1 MNFRKQRKEV
11 HQNASSKIDAENFS
25 IRQRN
30 QEIRMKLQRSQKAV
44 EDFMRERNHE
54 IMLKQE
60 QRKLREGDM
69 LKVAQRRKRL
79 ELKRKIDIIEKEKR
93 DIEVREEIKRREKVL
108 IETRYENT
116 VRCNMERMNFTN
128 DVLLWSHSGYS
139 TDKATRK
146 RLQLN

>member
-1 MNFRKQRKEV
+1 
-11 HQNASSKIDAENFS
+11 
-25 IRQRN
+25 
-30 QEIRMKLQRSQKAV
+30 
-44 EDFMRERNHE
+44 MRERNHE

-93 DIEVREEIKRREKVL
+93 DIEVREEIKRRERIL
-108 IETRYENT
+108 IDTRYENT

-128 DVLLWSHSGYS
+128 DVLLWSHSGYA

-146 RLQLN
+146 RLQLNHSPRIELMIAEINKKPASFVKALEEQNS